1 MLCIMHECIDCKKYN
16 ESMLISYIWQICM
29 EEGAGREPVGGG
41 RRWLMRV
48 HAFIINIGGRG
59 RAGAGRREKTGS
71 CESYVYTCI
80 V

>member
-1 MLCIMHECIDCKKYN
+1 
-16 ESMLISYIWQICM
+16 M

-41 RRWLMRV
+41 KTV
-48 HAFIINIGGRG
+48 INAGAHFYINIGGRG

-80 V
+80 I